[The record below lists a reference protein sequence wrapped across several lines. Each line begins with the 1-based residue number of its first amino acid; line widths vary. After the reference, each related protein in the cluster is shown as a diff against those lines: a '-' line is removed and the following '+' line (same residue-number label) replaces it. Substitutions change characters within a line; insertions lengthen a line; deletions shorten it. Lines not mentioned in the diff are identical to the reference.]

1 VLVIG
6 LTGGIGSGKSTAAF
20 IFENNGIE
28 IIDADAISREVVE
41 PESKAL
47 IEIAKHFGDELINE
61 QGMLERN
68 KLRKVIFQNPDE
80 KDWLEKLLHPLI
92 TQSINARINSST
104 TEYCMLVS
112 PLLLETDQHKLVD
125 RILVID
131 VSVETQLQRTL
142 SRDNSEESIIKSIIA
157 SQISRK
163 ERLKRADDVLKNELN
178 IDTLEREAQSLHL
191 QYLAAAR
198 ITNASK

>member
-1 VLVIG
+1 MLVIG

-178 IDTLEREAQSLHL
+178 IGTLEREAQSLHL

>member
-1 VLVIG
+1 MLVIG

>member
-178 IDTLEREAQSLHL
+178 IDTLERKAQSLHL